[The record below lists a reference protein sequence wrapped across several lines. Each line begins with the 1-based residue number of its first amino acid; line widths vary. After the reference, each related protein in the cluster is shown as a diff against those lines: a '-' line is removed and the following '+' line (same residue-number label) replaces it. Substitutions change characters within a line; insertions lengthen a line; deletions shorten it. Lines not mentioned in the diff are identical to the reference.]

1 MIILCYACISP
12 PKLIPIT
19 RELRMPAHKKTMNK
33 VAQSA
38 VKKNNMISVSIE
50 KGEMPDAVFARIDSN
65 LGSYFR
71 LTYHDAEKEKSIQ
84 ILGSPRGLFKQR
96 KAQIRFSTDDI
107 VILSSVPTR
116 GTDISEIIALLDK
129 KDAQDFYKKG
139 LIHKS
144 VYNAPDRFG
153 LSGKVT
159 ETVVDDIFDYTGDV
173 SDDEVSCSEIDKI

>member
-1 MIILCYACISP
+1 
-12 PKLIPIT
+12 
-19 RELRMPAHKKTMNK
+19 MPAHKKTMNK

-50 KGEMPDAVFARIDSN
+50 KGEMPDAIFARIDSN

-71 LTYHDAEKEKSIQ
+71 LSYHDNNKEKLVQ

-96 KAQIRFSTDDI
+96 KAQVRFSTNDI
-107 VILSSVPTR
+107 VILSCVPTR

-144 VYNAPDRFG
+144 VYTAPDRFG
-153 LSGKVT
+153 GA
-159 ETVVDDIFDYTGDV
+159 TVQTADDDIFDYSGE
-173 SDDEVSCSEIDKI
+173 SKDDEISSSEVDKI